1 MGKRFINLLSLLFV
15 LFLLAGCG
23 QTVQAEDPKW
33 QDCRQL
39 YATVLTNS
47 GEDEST
53 ARYLEI
59 AQHSQAL
66 LPLLEEKTGAFVM
79 NAYNYQSLDDNGTPL
94 YTCNTFGSCPE
105 AIAPNG
111 HTIQVSPNYFRFNPL
126 ETADGSDLTSR
137 LVFSD
142 DTLNLLVPEQY
153 RAQEAQILQA
163 HRADFY
169 FQKVTAA
176 NDYNE
181 MAEDPARITLTP
193 EDLHINIIYLKDGQR
208 CFTCRRDCAAQTG
221 NWITDALIQVYTGNI
236 HCNYAHSNLSQWTYV
251 PSQADSADAAYQE
264 IASYVASCGAEE
276 SLTHL
281 TPVCRS

>member
-1 MGKRFINLLSLLFV
+1 MGKHLFQSLPLFLA
-15 LFLLAGCG
+15 LFLLTACG
-23 QTVQAEDPKW
+23 QEAQAEDPKW

-53 ARYLEI
+53 ARYLSI
-59 AQHSQAL
+59 AQRSQAL
-66 LPLLEEKTGAFVM
+66 LPLLEEKAGAFVM
-79 NAYNYQSLDDNGTPL
+79 NAYNYQAIDDDGSPL
-94 YTCNTFGSCPE
+94 YTCNGFGDCPE

-126 ETADGSDLTSR
+126 ETADGRDLLSQ
-137 LVFSD
+137 LVFAD
-142 DTLNLLVPEQY
+142 DTLNLLVPEQF
-153 RAQEAQILQA
+153 RPQEAQILQA

-181 MAEDPARITLTP
+181 MAQIPERLTLTP
-193 EDLHINIIYLKDGQR
+193 EDLHLNIIYLKDGQR
-208 CFTCRRDCAAQTG
+208 CFTCRRDCAVQTG

-251 PSQADSADAAYQE
+251 PSQAWSAEAAYGE
-264 IASYVASCGAEE
+264 IASYVEACQAQE
-276 SLTHL
+276 SLTKLH
-281 TPVCRS
+281 SAYD